1 MVLCTTTKKSCT
13 CTAMEMSWLIKVDV
27 NCQKKQHKYFET
39 KLCTMMAKWQYIL
52 GMQNAVTWPLY
63 GKLAFFELLLLSSW
77 GRMTAWV
84 RYKHKKLF
92 TLVLKR
98 KWGFNFSWEPFHN
111 ILLVYFI
118 MLWHSIVAGGIT
130 KTQPCFMVH
139 SFLSALKFCC
149 HSVSVWEVVELTQW
163 IFTYRQL
170 YKQTTTTLRNEE
182 NWRRAAMTTVWQNC
196 CSMYYYP
203 TLLR

>member
-1 MVLCTTTKKSCT
+1 MHLLFLQMALSLHKKRHQRKPSKIWWFSTSTRKSCT
-13 CTAMEMSWLIKVDV
+13 YTAMEMSWLIKVDV

-63 GKLAFFELLLLSSW
+63 GKLAFFWIIITLLK
-77 GRMTAWV
+77 GGMTAWRV

-118 MLWHSIVAGGIT
+118 MLWHSITLPAALLKLSHALWCILFY
-130 KTQPCFMVH
+130 QPWNFVVILC
-139 SFLSALKFCC
+139 LY
-149 HSVSVWEVVELTQW
+149 EVVGLTQW

-170 YKQTTTTLRNEE
+170 QAN
-182 NWRRAAMTTVWQNC
+182 QF
-196 CSMYYYP
+196 
-203 TLLR
+203 